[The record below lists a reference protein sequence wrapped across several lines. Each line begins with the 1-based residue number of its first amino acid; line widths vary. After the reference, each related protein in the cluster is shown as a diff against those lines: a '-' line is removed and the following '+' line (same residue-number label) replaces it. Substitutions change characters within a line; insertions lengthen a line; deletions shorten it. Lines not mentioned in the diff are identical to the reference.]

1 MNEADAATLVAFGQ
15 RLRTVRG
22 NAQISQEA
30 LAGLAGLDRTYI
42 SLLER
47 GKRNPSL
54 ICVFSL
60 ARALHVDAAE
70 LCNFEGAKLR
80 ERANNR

>member
-1 MNEADAATLVAFGQ
+1 MNEADAAILIAFGK

-22 NAQISQEA
+22 GLQVTQEA
-30 LAGLAGLDRTYI
+30 LAELADLDRTYI

-54 ICVFSL
+54 VCVANL
-60 ARALHVDAAE
+60 ARALGVSPSE
-70 LCNFEGAKLR
+70 LCDFEGSNVA
-80 ERANNR
+80 